1 MALEGMEGNLED
13 LIRTSCYG
21 DTNIETED
29 MEGREFE
36 KVSYCRR
43 SFYCVFFFKRF
54 YHFFCTEFRAI
65 FLFKETLDN

>member
-1 MALEGMEGNLED
+1 MVLDGIEGNLED

-36 KVSYCRR
+36 KVSYLDLLFCFVM
-43 SFYCVFFFKRF
+43 FYF
-54 YHFFCTEFRAI
+54 
-65 FLFKETLDN
+65 

>member
-36 KVSYCRR
+36 KVSYYRL
-43 SFYCVFFFKRF
+43 SINCVFFFKHF
-54 YHFFCTEFRAI
+54 TMFFCIEFL
-65 FLFKETLDN
+65 LFKVALDY